1 MKGLSMRT
9 FGAIPTCSSGRSRES
24 FFYNDKKSENPT
36 EPLQPPTAFLLELDN
51 THVRPLSTTYD
62 HPAHVP
68 PLNNFSLGPG
78 PRFHLG

>member
-1 MKGLSMRT
+1 MKALSNYL
-9 FGAIPTCSSGRSRES
+9 FQWSIQGELFA
-24 FFYNDKKSENPT
+24 NDKKSENPT

-78 PRFHLG
+78 PRFHLV